1 MTSAPESVESGD
13 EMPWLGCARLV
24 GQEELDAAIRSLR
37 REKRPNRVA
46 SPVMLWNS
54 VLFLGFGMAID
65 PLRLGLVVA
74 LLSRQRPM
82 LNLLAFWLGGMV
94 AGIGVGMAALV
105 LMRDTALLAFQSAAS
120 TIAGVRSSIAIFS
133 GGRLQI
139 TIGVIA
145 LLSLAILT
153 ARQRARAAKQVPV
166 QVGVGGLG
174 DESAVAVQP
183 RPQGLLARLGGITHD
198 LLQRGFFWPAF
209 LVGLGSATP
218 PVETLVLLTV
228 IMASGAAVGTQF
240 GAFIVYTVMVL
251 AVIEIPLLC
260 YLAKPDRTQA
270 VMLRLQNWIRVHRGR
285 ITQSA
290 VGFSGVALVI
300 QGIGSL

>member
-1 MTSAPESVESGD
+1 M
-13 EMPWLGCARLV
+13 
-24 GQEELDAAIRSLR
+24 
-37 REKRPNRVA
+37 
-46 SPVMLWNS
+46 MLWNS
-54 VLFLGFGMAID
+54 VVFLGFGMAID

-94 AGIGVGMAALV
+94 AGIGVGMAVLV
-105 LMRDTALLAFQSAAS
+105 LMRETALVAIQSAAL
-120 TIAGVRSSIAIFS
+120 TIARVRSSIAIFS

-153 ARQRARAAKQVPV
+153 VRQRVRAKKQV
-166 QVGVGGLG
+166 GMRGLG
-174 DESAVAVQP
+174 DGSAVAMQP
-183 RPQGLLARLGGITHD
+183 RPGLLARLGTITHAI
-198 LLQRGFFWPAF
+198 LRRASFWPAF

-228 IMASGAAVGTQF
+228 ILASGAAVGTQL

-251 AVIEIPLLC
+251 AAIEIPLLC

-270 VMLRLQNWIRVHRGR
+270 VMLQLQNWIQVHRGR

-290 VGFSGVALVI
+290 LGFSGVALVI